1 MNKKEILLYQNRRY
15 AMGEPTYD
23 ILKERKSII
32 DDGLIQNVL
41 FKKKNEILPIH
52 LGASPQT

>member
-41 FKKKNEILPIH
+41 LKKNEILPIH

>member
-1 MNKKEILLYQNRRY
+1 
-15 AMGEPTYD
+15 MGEPTYD

-41 FKKKNEILPIH
+41 LKKMRFYLFILAQVPKLSIK
-52 LGASPQT
+52 S